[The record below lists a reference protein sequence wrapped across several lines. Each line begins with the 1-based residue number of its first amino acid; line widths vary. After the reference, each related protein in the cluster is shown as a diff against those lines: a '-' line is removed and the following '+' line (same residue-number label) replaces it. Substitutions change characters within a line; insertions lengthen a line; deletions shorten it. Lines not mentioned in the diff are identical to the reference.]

1 MLIEAAFGARGTVS
15 VSAPKLSQL
24 ADSGKT
30 ARKPNGY
37 RVSGFLNLGRLVLDW
52 LQKKAAAICGL

>member
-37 RVSGFLNLGRLVLDW
+37 RVSGFLTLGRLVLD
-52 LQKKAAAICGL
+52 